1 MTHWGSITSLD
12 ALLSGEAKNLQ
23 CRSHGSV
30 EQRDVYCALS
40 LDQEEIFRTTTVERT
55 LSPFFGEEFQF
66 EVPRK
71 FRYLSLYLYD
81 RDRHLKQDKVLGKV
95 AIKRE
100 DLHLYHN
107 KEHWFPIRA
116 VDADSEVQGK
126 AHIEVKFEPVLKG
139 NNELDHHNNRMTV
152 RLLECS
158 DLTIKNGS
166 CDPFAV
172 VTMCYSNSRQ
182 EIRRTKV
189 KKKTVSPHFDE
200 LLSFEGCPSV
210 ESHPQSVGLF
220 QLPNSRGQNHDRHT
234 VYQLSPERDVEF
246 SELRVALW
254 HDAPG
259 MADNVFLGEV
269 KLPLRGQQ
277 QQQFAATNAWYFLQP
292 RPIKN
297 RPAKSPGSSGSG
309 SSPGTHQDSLGSLR
323 LNIHYT
329 ADHVFPGH
337 MYEPLRAL
345 VLHSTQIQS
354 RCTQPI
360 TSSTAYIL
368 GEIVPSKVDAAQPL
382 VRVFMHHGQLV
393 PLIRSLAKWEISKV
407 TDANTIFR
415 GNTLVSKMMDE
426 VMKLAGIHYLHNT
439 LRGPLDLV
447 FQERKPCEI
456 DPTRVRD
463 PNTIQDNLNNLKV

>member
-1 MTHWGSITSLD
+1 MWH
-12 ALLSGEAKNLQ
+12 
-23 CRSHGSV
+23 CP
-30 EQRDVYCALS
+30 Y
-40 LDQEEIFRTTTVERT
+40 
-55 LSPFFGEEFQF
+55 SPFFGEEFQF

-139 NNELDHHNNRMTV
+139 NNEIDHHNNRVTV

-166 CDPFAV
+166 CDPFAI

-200 LLSFEGCPSV
+200 LLSFE
-210 ESHPQSVGLF
+210 
-220 QLPNSRGQNHDRHT
+220 LPNSRGQNHDRDT

-269 KLPLRGQQ
+269 KVPLRGQQ
-277 QQQFAATNAWYFLQP
+277 QQQFAATNAWY
-292 RPIKN
+292 
-297 RPAKSPGSSGSG
+297 
-309 SSPGTHQDSLGSLR
+309 
-323 LNIHYT
+323 
-329 ADHVFPGH
+329 
-337 MYEPLRAL
+337 AL
-345 VLHSTQIQS
+345 
-354 RCTQPI
+354 
-360 TSSTAYIL
+360 A
-368 GEIVPSKVDAAQPL
+368 
-382 VRVFMHHGQLV
+382 
-393 PLIRSLAKWEISKV
+393 
-407 TDANTIFR
+407 
-415 GNTLVSKMMDE
+415 
-426 VMKLAGIHYLHNT
+426 
-439 LRGPLDLV
+439 
-447 FQERKPCEI
+447 
-456 DPTRVRD
+456 
-463 PNTIQDNLNNLKV
+463 